1 MNVSEPA
8 IRKLENYQ
16 WRALAVGGVAL
27 LVCVLGA
34 LVSPEQFFRSYLV
47 GYVFWTG
54 VALGCLSIAILH
66 QLVGGGWG
74 TAIRRLLDSGARTL
88 PVMLVFILPLVL
100 GLRHLYAWA
109 RPEDVAA
116 DHLLQHK
123 SLYLNVPFFL
133 VRTALYFAIWVAL
146 AYLVSRPSNPR
157 RFGGP
162 GLALYCL
169 TASFAAFDWVMS
181 LEAQWFSTM
190 FGVIFIFGQ
199 ALTAMA
205 FVIAI
210 LFWLT
215 RGTPLADA
223 LRPQQF
229 HDLGNLMLAFVMLW
243 AYVAFSQ
250 FLIIWSGNLP
260 EEVTWYV
267 ARLNGGWGWIA
278 GLLVVFHFTAPF
290 LILLSRQN
298 KRRLPRLALLAG
310 AFLFIRLL
318 DLFWMVI
325 PAFHPKQLSIH
336 WMDVVAPVGIGGIWL
351 GVFVWQLRKRPLMA
365 EPALEGA
372 SS

>member
-1 MNVSEPA
+1 MNVSEPGT
-8 IRKLENYQ
+8 RNLESYQ
-16 WRALAVGGVAL
+16 WRAIIAGAVAL
-27 LVCVLGA
+27 VACVLGA
-34 LVSPEQFFRSYLV
+34 LVSPQQFFRSYLV

-54 VALGCLSIAILH
+54 MALGCLSIAMLH

-74 TAIRRLLDSGARTL
+74 MAIRRLLDSGARTL
-88 PVMLVFILPLVL
+88 PLMLVFVLPLLL
-100 GLRHLYAWA
+100 GLPHLYAWA
-109 RPEDVAA
+109 RPADVAA

-133 VRTALYFAIWVAL
+133 IRTALYFAIWLAL
-146 AYLVSRPSNPR
+146 AYYVSRPNSQR
-157 RFGGP
+157 KLGGP
-162 GLALYCL
+162 GLVLYCL
-169 TASFAAFDWVMS
+169 TVSFAAFDWVMS
-181 LEAQWFSTM
+181 LEAEWFSTI

-205 FVIAI
+205 FVIAV

-215 RGTPLADA
+215 RRTPLAGV
-223 LRPQQF
+223 LNPQQF

-260 EEVTWYV
+260 EEVTWYI

-278 GLLVVFHFTAPF
+278 GLLVVFHFVAPF
-290 LILLSRQN
+290 LVLLSRQN

-310 AFLFIRLL
+310 VFVFIRLL

-325 PAFHPKQLSIH
+325 PAFHPKQFAIH
-336 WMDVVAPVGIGGIWL
+336 WMDLLATAGIGGIWL
-351 GVFVWQLRKRPLMA
+351 GVFVWQLRKGPLVP
-365 EPALEGA
+365 EPALEGI
-372 SS
+372 